1 MSDSPVVGWWQRQYK
16 CFGFFFFTW
25 MTQHTQHCS
34 FFWLVMVMVLLPP
47 ITSFSVRF
55 HWCRHFILYLHPP
68 KIIRIEVS
76 SVSCFFFVVVALL
89 WLRFLI
95 NSSAVT
101 SGTALIGDG
110 SALSATS
117 RSNTYP
123 QRRGGHEPAYFRPN
137 NVDFLQKSHLAIVFK
152 ISTIARRRCYQIGWC
167 KTDDTTAAAAS
178 VAHCF
183 SAIAK
188 RHEGFPRNGTHDFV
202 VVDVKSCIRYWDR
215 CWMCPQKASVKLL
228 RGERVVCRQKNRSS
242 HTTASDTGRH
252 IKSKE
257 WIIEY
262 NFTHSLLISSVFFL
276 KKNETL

>member
-1 MSDSPVVGWWQRQYK
+1 MLDDDNDNISVLDSSSSRGWRSILNIVRFLVGD
-16 CFGFFFFTW
+16 GDGAASADNFFFR
-25 MTQHTQHCS
+25 
-34 FFWLVMVMVLLPP
+34 L
-47 ITSFSVRF
+47 RF

-95 NSSAVT
+95 NSSVVT
-101 SGTALIGDG
+101 SDTVLISDG

-117 RSNTYP
+117 ISNTYP

-152 ISTIARRRCYQIGWC
+152 ISTIARRRCYYQIGC
-167 KTDDTTAAAAS
+167 KTNDTTDAAAAAS

-215 CWMCPQKASVKLL
+215 CWMCPRKGWRKVVE
-228 RGERVVCRQKNRSS
+228 GEKCSLQTEESFF
-242 HTTASDTGRH
+242 
-252 IKSKE
+252 I
-257 WIIEY
+257 Y
-262 NFTHSLLISSVFFL
+262 NCFRYGKTYKMQGMNYRIQLYSFVID
-276 KKNETL
+276 